1 MPKNA
6 NIIYESSLRSKK
18 KYTLFLDLL
27 TFWRSEKIAAHK
39 MSIIVNVLIYSN
51 KYHKVKIVKVKTVL
65 VETP

>member
-1 MPKNA
+1 MKAPLEVKINTP
-6 NIIYESSLRSKK
+6 YSLTYAHFGAVKK
-18 KYTLFLDLL
+18 K
-27 TFWRSEKIAAHK
+27 AAHK